1 MSDQSKNTVATP
13 AAAPAVMPM
22 PTQALDIG
30 AILMAL
36 NAKIDAL
43 AVETVHAAANAAST
57 APAAPAAPVDADSVL
72 APAVKMAM
80 DTFLANLA
88 KAPSGY
94 VVHRDGSDTRGG
106 KDTIAY
112 VHYVDIKTGT
122 SMNVTVQS
130 PAARRT
136 AVRRSK

>member
-1 MSDQSKNTVATP
+1 MSDQNKNTVATP

-36 NAKIDAL
+36 NAKIDAI
-43 AVETVHAAANAAST
+43 ANAAPAAI